1 MIIAHWDA
9 QTWLDARLISY
20 NPKGSEQRMSALEQL
35 VGNMT
40 VAQLAEA
47 AGMDIDAVVGL
58 VLGQKRASAPVVKAA
73 APAAKGK
80 GGRKPGRPPKVAAPE
95 PALAA
100 TSDDDDDEGDGEG
113 GGDGHNTRTR
123 SGRQELDQAILDF
136 LKSQAEPVRALDI
149 RKGIGGTAAQIRTR
163 LNYLIEKGR
172 VTYKGRASGTR
183 YRAK

>member
-1 MIIAHWDA
+1 
-9 QTWLDARLISY
+9 
-20 NPKGSEQRMSALEQL
+20 MSALEQL

-58 VLGQKRASAPVVKAA
+58 VLGNRAAAAAVKA

-80 GGRKPGRPPKVAAPE
+80 PGRKPGRPPKAAAQE
-95 PALAA
+95 PAPAA
-100 TSDDDDDEGDGEG
+100 VTAKDDDDEDDDGGEG

-123 SGRQELDQAILDF
+123 TGRAELDQSILDY
-136 LKSQAEPVRALDI
+136 LKSQSEPVRALDI

-163 LNYLIEKGR
+163 LNYLIEKGK

>member
-1 MIIAHWDA
+1 
-9 QTWLDARLISY
+9 
-20 NPKGSEQRMSALEQL
+20 MSALEQL

-58 VLGQKRASAPVVKAA
+58 VLGNRGVGAAAKA
-73 APAAKGK
+73 APAARGK
-80 GGRKPGRPPKVAAPE
+80 SGRKPGRPPKAAAQE
-95 PALAA
+95 PAQTSLA
-100 TSDDDDDEGDGEG
+100 TQDEDEDEGGEVAG
-113 GGDGHNTRTR
+113 EGHNTRTR
-123 SGRQELDQAILDF
+123 TGRAELDQAILDF
-136 LKSQAEPVRALDI
+136 LKAQSEPVRALDI

-163 LNYLIEKGR
+163 LNYLIEKGK

>member
-1 MIIAHWDA
+1 
-9 QTWLDARLISY
+9 
-20 NPKGSEQRMSALEQL
+20 MSALEQL

-58 VLGQKRASAPVVKAA
+58 VLGNRGMAATAAKAA
-73 APAAKGK
+73 APAKGK
-80 GGRKPGRPPKVAAPE
+80 SGRKPGRPPKSAQEPVQEQLVAE
-95 PALAA
+95 
-100 TSDDDDDEGDGEG
+100 DDEDEDEGGEG

-123 SGRQELDQAILDF
+123 TGRAELDQAILDY
-136 LKSQAEPVRALDI
+136 LKSQPEPVRALDI

-163 LNYLIEKGR
+163 LNYLIEKGK

>member
-1 MIIAHWDA
+1 
-9 QTWLDARLISY
+9 
-20 NPKGSEQRMSALEQL
+20 MSALEQL

-58 VLGQKRASAPVVKAA
+58 VLGNRGASVTAAKA
-73 APAAKGK
+73 APAAKAK
-80 GGRKPGRPPKVAAPE
+80 SGRKPGRPPKAAVQE
-95 PALAA
+95 QAPAAL
-100 TSDDDDDEGDGEG
+100 TVEDEEDEGGEG

-123 SGRQELDQAILDF
+123 TGRAELDQAILDY
-136 LKSQAEPVRALDI
+136 LKSQSEPVRALDI

>member
-1 MIIAHWDA
+1 
-9 QTWLDARLISY
+9 
-20 NPKGSEQRMSALEQL
+20 MSALEQL

-58 VLGQKRASAPVVKAA
+58 VLGNRATASAVKA

-80 GGRKPGRPPKVAAPE
+80 PGRKPGRPPKAAAQE
-95 PALAA
+95 PAPAA
-100 TSDDDDDEGDGEG
+100 VTAKTDEDEDEDGGEG

-123 SGRQELDQAILDF
+123 TGRAELDQSILDY
-136 LKSQAEPVRALDI
+136 LKSQSEPVRALDI

-163 LNYLIEKGR
+163 LNYLIEKGK

>member
-1 MIIAHWDA
+1 
-9 QTWLDARLISY
+9 
-20 NPKGSEQRMSALEQL
+20 MSALEQL

-58 VLGQKRASAPVVKAA
+58 VLGNRGVGAAKA

-80 GGRKPGRPPKVAAPE
+80 SGRKPGRPPKATQEQMQA
-95 PALAA
+95 ALAA
-100 TSDDDDDEGDGEG
+100 AGDDEDEDEG
-113 GGDGHNTRTR
+113 AEAGGDGHNTRTR
-123 SGRQELDQAILDF
+123 TGRAELDQSILDY
-136 LKSQAEPVRALDI
+136 LKSQSEPVRALDI

-163 LNYLIEKGR
+163 LNYLIEKGK

>member
-1 MIIAHWDA
+1 
-9 QTWLDARLISY
+9 
-20 NPKGSEQRMSALEQL
+20 MSALEQL

-58 VLGQKRASAPVVKAA
+58 VLGNRGVSAPSVKA

-80 GGRKPGRPPKVAAPE
+80 RKPGRPPKAAAQE
-95 PALAA
+95 PAPAA
-100 TSDDDDDEGDGEG
+100 VTAEEDEDEGGDAGGE
-113 GGDGHNTRTR
+113 GHNTRTR
-123 SGRQELDQAILDF
+123 TGRAELDQAILDY
-136 LKSQAEPVRALDI
+136 LKSQSEPVRALDI

-163 LNYLIEKGR
+163 LNYLIEKGK

>member
-1 MIIAHWDA
+1 
-9 QTWLDARLISY
+9 
-20 NPKGSEQRMSALEQL
+20 MSALEQL

-58 VLGQKRASAPVVKAA
+58 VLGRAGAAKAAAAAPVV
-73 APAAKGK
+73 AK
-80 GGRKPGRPPKVAAPE
+80 RKPGRPRKVVAQDPAPAAVT
-95 PALAA
+95 AA
-100 TSDDDDDEGDGEG
+100 SDDEGDDGE
-113 GGDGHNTRTR
+113 GHNTRTR
-123 SGRQELDQAILDF
+123 TGRMALDQAILDF
-136 LKSQAEPVRALDI
+136 LKAQSEPVRALDI

-163 LNYLIEKGR
+163 LNYLIEKNK

>member
-1 MIIAHWDA
+1 
-9 QTWLDARLISY
+9 
-20 NPKGSEQRMSALEQL
+20 MSALEQL

-47 AGMDIDAVVGL
+47 AGMSVDAVVGL
-58 VLGQKRASAPVVKAA
+58 VLGNRGVSAPAAKA

-80 GGRKPGRPPKVAAPE
+80 RKPGRPPKAAAQE
-95 PALAA
+95 PAPAA
-100 TSDDDDDEGDGEG
+100 LTAKDDDDEDDGGEG

-123 SGRQELDQAILDF
+123 TGRAELDQSILDY
-136 LKSQAEPVRALDI
+136 LKSQSEPVRALDI

-163 LNYLIEKGR
+163 LNYLIEKGK

>member
-1 MIIAHWDA
+1 
-9 QTWLDARLISY
+9 
-20 NPKGSEQRMSALEQL
+20 MSALEQL

-58 VLGQKRASAPVVKAA
+58 VLGNRGASAPVAVKA

-80 GGRKPGRPPKVAAPE
+80 SGRKPGRPPKAVAQEPAPSAVAADE
-95 PALAA
+95 
-100 TSDDDDDEGDGEG
+100 DDEDGDEG

-123 SGRQELDQAILDF
+123 TGRAELDQSILDY
-136 LKSQAEPVRALDI
+136 LKSQSEPVRALDI

-163 LNYLIEKGR
+163 LNYLIEKGK

>member
-1 MIIAHWDA
+1 
-9 QTWLDARLISY
+9 
-20 NPKGSEQRMSALEQL
+20 MSALEQL

-58 VLGQKRASAPVVKAA
+58 VLGNRGASVSAAKA
-73 APAAKGK
+73 APAASKAPS
-80 GGRKPGRPPKVAAPE
+80 GRKPGRPPKVKAPVAETAPAA
-95 PALAA
+95 AD
-100 TSDDDDDEGDGEG
+100 SDEGDDEGD
-113 GGDGHNTRTR
+113 GDGHNTRTR
-123 SGRQELDQAILDF
+123 TGRQELDQAIIDY
-136 LKSQAEPVRALDI
+136 LKSQSEPVRALDI

-163 LNYLIEKGR
+163 LNYLIEKGK

>member
-1 MIIAHWDA
+1 
-9 QTWLDARLISY
+9 
-20 NPKGSEQRMSALEQL
+20 MSALEQL

-58 VLGQKRASAPVVKAA
+58 VLGNRGASV
-73 APAAKGK
+73 PAAKAAPTATK
-80 GGRKPGRPPKVAAPE
+80 APSGRRPGRPPKIRPPVAEAAP
-95 PALAA
+95 AA
-100 TSDDDDDEGDGEG
+100 GSSDEDDDDEGG
-113 GGDGHNTRTR
+113 GGDGGHNTRTR
-123 SGRQELDQAILDF
+123 TGRQALDQAIIDY
-136 LKSQAEPVRALDI
+136 LKSQSEPVRALDI

-163 LNYLIEKGR
+163 LNYLIEKGK

>member
-1 MIIAHWDA
+1 
-9 QTWLDARLISY
+9 
-20 NPKGSEQRMSALEQL
+20 MSALEQL

-58 VLGQKRASAPVVKAA
+58 VLGNRGASVPAAKAA
-73 APAAKGK
+73 AAVAKAPS
-80 GGRKPGRPPKVAAPE
+80 GRKPGRPPKAKAPAAEAAP
-95 PALAA
+95 PAAS
-100 TSDDDDDEGDGEG
+100 SDDGDDDEGSD
-113 GGDGHNTRTR
+113 GDGHNTRTR
-123 SGRQELDQAILDF
+123 TGRQELDQAIIDY
-136 LKSQAEPVRALDI
+136 LKSQSEPVRALDI

-163 LNYLIEKGR
+163 LNYLIEKGK

>member
-1 MIIAHWDA
+1 
-9 QTWLDARLISY
+9 
-20 NPKGSEQRMSALEQL
+20 MSALEQL

-58 VLGQKRASAPVVKAA
+58 VLGNRGVGAAKA

-80 GGRKPGRPPKVAAPE
+80 SGRKPGRPPKATQEQMQA
-95 PALAA
+95 ALAA
-100 TSDDDDDEGDGEG
+100 TEDDDEDDEG
-113 GGDGHNTRTR
+113 AESGGDGHNTRTR
-123 SGRQELDQAILDF
+123 TGRAELDQAILDY
-136 LKSQAEPVRALDI
+136 LKSQPEPVRALDI

-163 LNYLIEKGR
+163 LNYLIEKNK

>member
-1 MIIAHWDA
+1 
-9 QTWLDARLISY
+9 
-20 NPKGSEQRMSALEQL
+20 MSALEQL

-58 VLGQKRASAPVVKAA
+58 VLGNRGMSASAVKT

-80 GGRKPGRPPKVAAPE
+80 RKPGRPPKAAAQE
-95 PALAA
+95 PAPAVLTAKEA
-100 TSDDDDDEGDGEG
+100 DDDDDDDGEG

-123 SGRQELDQAILDF
+123 TGRAELDTAILDY
-136 LKSQAEPVRALDI
+136 LKSQSEPVRALDI

-163 LNYLIEKGR
+163 LNFLIEKGK

>member
-1 MIIAHWDA
+1 
-9 QTWLDARLISY
+9 
-20 NPKGSEQRMSALEQL
+20 MSALEQL

-58 VLGQKRASAPVVKAA
+58 VLGNRGVSAPAVKAA
-73 APAAKGK
+73 PPVKAK
-80 GGRKPGRPPKVAAPE
+80 RKPGRPPKAAAQE
-95 PALAA
+95 PAPAA
-100 TSDDDDDEGDGEG
+100 LTAKDDDDDEDDDGGEG
-113 GGDGHNTRTR
+113 GEGGHNTRTR
-123 SGRQELDQAILDF
+123 TGRAELDQSILEY
-136 LKSQAEPVRALDI
+136 LKSQSEPVRALDI

-163 LNYLIEKGR
+163 LNYLIEKNK

>member
-1 MIIAHWDA
+1 
-9 QTWLDARLISY
+9 
-20 NPKGSEQRMSALEQL
+20 MSALEQL

-58 VLGQKRASAPVVKAA
+58 VLGNRGASMAAPKAA
-73 APAAKGK
+73 LPVKGK
-80 GGRKPGRPPKVAAPE
+80 GGRKPGRPPKAAAQE
-95 PALAA
+95 PAPAA
-100 TSDDDDDEGDGEG
+100 VTEEEEEDDDEGG
-113 GGDGHNTRTR
+113 GGDHNTRTR
-123 SGRQELDQAILDF
+123 TGRAELDQSILDF
-136 LKSQAEPVRALDI
+136 LKSQSEPVRALDI

-163 LNYLIEKGR
+163 LNYLIEKGK

>member
-1 MIIAHWDA
+1 
-9 QTWLDARLISY
+9 
-20 NPKGSEQRMSALEQL
+20 MSALEQL

-58 VLGQKRASAPVVKAA
+58 VLGNRGMSAPSLKA
-73 APAAKGK
+73 APAAAAKGK
-80 GGRKPGRPPKVAAPE
+80 RKPGRPPKAAAQE
-95 PALAA
+95 PAFP
-100 TSDDDDDEGDGEG
+100 TSVNAKDDEDDEDGGDA

-123 SGRQELDQAILDF
+123 TGRAELDQAILDY
-136 LKSQAEPVRALDI
+136 LKSQSEPVRALDI

-163 LNYLIEKGR
+163 LNYLIEKGK

>member
-1 MIIAHWDA
+1 
-9 QTWLDARLISY
+9 
-20 NPKGSEQRMSALEQL
+20 MSALEQL

-58 VLGQKRASAPVVKAA
+58 VLGNKGATAQVAAKA
-73 APAAKGK
+73 APAAKGR
-80 GGRKPGRPPKVAAPE
+80 GGRKPGRPPKAAAVQEAAPE
-95 PALAA
+95 AEA
-100 TSDDDDDEGDGEG
+100 DEDDEGDEG

-123 SGRQELDQAILDF
+123 TGRAELDQSILDY
-136 LKSQAEPVRALDI
+136 LKSQSEPVRALDI

-163 LNYLIEKGR
+163 LNYLIEKGK

>member
-1 MIIAHWDA
+1 
-9 QTWLDARLISY
+9 
-20 NPKGSEQRMSALEQL
+20 MSALEQL

-58 VLGQKRASAPVVKAA
+58 VLGNRGASVSVAKA
-73 APAAKGK
+73 APAATKVPS
-80 GGRKPGRPPKVAAPE
+80 GRKPGRPPKVRPPVAEVAPPAAD
-95 PALAA
+95 
-100 TSDDDDDEGDGEG
+100 SDEGEEEEG
-113 GGDGHNTRTR
+113 DGDGHNTRTR
-123 SGRQELDQAILDF
+123 TGRQELDQAIIDY
-136 LKSQAEPVRALDI
+136 LKSQSEPVRALDI

-163 LNYLIEKGR
+163 LNYLIEKGK

>member
-1 MIIAHWDA
+1 
-9 QTWLDARLISY
+9 
-20 NPKGSEQRMSALEQL
+20 MSALEQL

-58 VLGQKRASAPVVKAA
+58 VLGNRGASAPAKA
-73 APAAKGK
+73 APAAK
-80 GGRKPGRPPKVAAPE
+80 GRKPGRPPKAAAVQEAAP
-95 PALAA
+95 AA
-100 TSDDDDDEGDGEG
+100 AADEEDEDEGDEAA
-113 GGDGHNTRTR
+113 GGDHNTRTR
-123 SGRQELDQAILDF
+123 TGRAELDQAILDY
-136 LKSQAEPVRALDI
+136 LKSQSEPVRALDI

-163 LNYLIEKGR
+163 LNYLIEKGK

>member
-1 MIIAHWDA
+1 
-9 QTWLDARLISY
+9 
-20 NPKGSEQRMSALEQL
+20 MSALEQL

-58 VLGQKRASAPVVKAA
+58 VLGSRGAAAAVKAA
-73 APAAKGK
+73 PPAKGK
-80 GGRKPGRPPKVAAPE
+80 RKPGRPPKAAAQE
-95 PALAA
+95 PAAA
-100 TSDDDDDEGDGEG
+100 VTAKEADDDDDEGGDA

-123 SGRQELDQAILDF
+123 TGRAELDQSILDY
-136 LKSQAEPVRALDI
+136 LKSQSEPVRALDI

-163 LNYLIEKGR
+163 LNYLIEKGK